1 MSDWKIKGK
10 PALVILHM
18 QEGVVGSLSTY
29 NTHGTTPDLISRQQ
43 ALLKAFRDRNLL
55 VVYISVLQS
64 SKNPAGS
71 LPEYGRM
78 FKKMGLYQEN
88 PQKLEVIPDLAPLP
102 NEPVLLNWLMGA
114 FTNSG
119 LDQVLKAH
127 GIETVVIVGGA
138 LHIAVYNAT
147 VQAVD
152 LWYSV
157 VIPEDA
163 CIPNKASARTPEEV
177 KVREV
182 VLEVMLPNIALVTT
196 AEDVIKHLG

>member
-18 QEGVVGSLSTY
+18 QEGIVGSLSSF
-29 NTHGTTPDLISRQQ
+29 NTPGTTPDLLSRQQ

-55 VVYISVLQS
+55 VVYINVLQS

-78 FKKMGLYQEN
+78 FKRMGLYQEN
-88 PQKLEVIPDLAPLP
+88 PKKLEVIPELAPLP
-102 NEPVLLNWLMGA
+102 GEPVLLNWLMGA

-119 LDQVLKAH
+119 LDQVLKSH
-127 GIETVVIVGGA
+127 GIETVVMFGGA

-147 VQAVD
+147 LQAVD

-163 CIPNKASARTPEEV
+163 CIPTKASTRTPEEV

-182 VLEVMLPNIALVTT
+182 VLDVMFPNIALVTT
-196 AEDVIKHLG
+196 TEDVIAHLG